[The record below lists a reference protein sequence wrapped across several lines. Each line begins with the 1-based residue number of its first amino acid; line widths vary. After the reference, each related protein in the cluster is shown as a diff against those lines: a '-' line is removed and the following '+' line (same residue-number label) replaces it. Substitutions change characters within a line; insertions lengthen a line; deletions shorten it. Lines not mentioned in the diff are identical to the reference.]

1 MTTRKSWYASGKLLI
16 TGEYLV
22 LHGAKALAVPLQV
35 GQHLTVSETK
45 EPKLHWRAI
54 EPDGLW
60 FQCIF
65 NLPGL
70 DFNYAPEPE
79 LCEKLKDILL
89 AVRSLNPDFL
99 KIENSGFEVDTILE
113 FNPDYGF
120 GSSSTLISNIARW
133 AGTDPFKLQMLTFE
147 GSGYD
152 IACATAKKPIIY
164 QLKNQLPVFS
174 ETHFSPP
181 FKDNIYFVWSGHK
194 QRTSESISEFGKS
207 SFDETDIAVISEITQ
222 KIIKTKNP
230 DEFEYLLNEHED
242 RMSKILNL
250 PKAKDLY
257 FPDHPGTV
265 KSLGAWGGD
274 FMLMTFREDPH
285 AVKKYLNNKGFDV
298 FYRFDEIVHK

>member
-22 LHGAKALAVPLQV
+22 LHGAKALALPLKA

-45 EPKLHWRAI
+45 EPKLIWRAI
-54 EPDGLW
+54 EPEGLW

-70 DFNYAPEPE
+70 DTDFAPEQD
-79 LCEKLKDILL
+79 LCKKLKNILL
-89 AVRSLNPDFL
+89 AVRALNPEFL
-99 KIENSGFEVDTILE
+99 KTENSGFEVDTILE
-113 FNPDYGF
+113 FDPEYGF

-133 AGTDPFKLQMLTFE
+133 AGIDPFKLQMLTFE

-164 QLKNQLPVFS
+164 QLKDHLPVFS
-174 ETHFSPP
+174 ETDFSPP
-181 FKDNIYFVWSGHK
+181 FKNNIYFVYSGRK
-194 QRTSESISEFGKS
+194 QRTSESIAEFHKS
-207 SFDETDIAVISEITQ
+207 SFNQSDIDAIDRITKEVIETR
-222 KIIKTKNP
+222 KL
-230 DEFEYLLNEHED
+230 DEFEHLLNEHED

-274 FMLMTFREDPH
+274 FMLMTFRDDHYE
-285 AVKKYLNNKGFDV
+285 VKKYLNHKGFDV
-298 FYRFDEIVHK
+298 FFRFEEIVHK